1 MGKTLRILS
10 LIFLVFIPCLARGGG
25 MSFVRNMGQW
35 DSEIL
40 FRADIPGGF
49 LFLKNHAIVYVFYDA
64 SEVTARHGRGKTT
77 DSQPAARKQEP
88 YLLKAHGVEVN
99 FINAQTS
106 VKHTPVSPVV
116 TRHNYFLGADQRKW
130 TGNVQGFEE
139 VLYENIYEGINLRVY
154 WHQFSLKYEFV
165 VKPGADVSRINLKYS
180 GADQVNV
187 NEKGQ
192 LEVKTPINKFGEEKP
207 YSFQTIQK
215 KAVEVP
221 SHFVQDKDQSIHF
234 GFPKGY
240 DKSQTLIIDPELIFS
255 TYSGSVPD
263 NWGHTATYDSE
274 GNLFTGG
281 TVFGTGFPVS
291 VGAYQIR
298 FDGMVDVAIMKF
310 SPDGSELLYAT
321 YLGGAS
327 TDLPTSL
334 IVNNK
339 NELVILGTTSSRDFP
354 VTGTAFQKNFG
365 GGTGTEPLSGLPLG
379 NGSDIFLSKL
389 SADGKQLT
397 ASTYLGGSGN
407 DGVCTS
413 SAVKIKN
420 YGDSFRGEVV
430 VDKDNNVLLTSS
442 TNSGNFPLKNPVSNI
457 LGGRQDA
464 VVAKFSQDLST
475 LLWSTYLG
483 GNQLDAGFSVKET
496 AGGDIYVTGITQST
510 NLATHTQALQPR
522 ISGAEDAFVAR
533 FSGGAL
539 AGLTY
544 LGTAEADAG
553 YLVDLDASLN
563 VYVYG
568 LSAGKYP
575 VSTGVYSNTNS
586 GQFIHALDPSLS
598 RSVFST
604 VIGSGKGTPDI
615 SPTAFLVNEC
625 GNIYI
630 AGWGGNV
637 NSGTDNNLEST
648 TNGLP
653 VTSDALQRITTGNN
667 FYVAILEEG
676 AKSLLYAT
684 FFGSSDRS
692 GTEQGDHV
700 DGGTSRFN
708 KNGEIYHA
716 TCACGGSRFP
726 VTPQAWSRTNR
737 SSNCNNAAFK
747 IDIDRLKAD
756 FDVYAG
762 SQKDVTRGCA
772 PLSLSFV
779 NMSEGGID
787 YIWEVNGS
795 TISREAD
802 EAAYVFRTPG
812 QYTVTLKAYNRLS
825 CKRIDIAQK
834 TIVVE
839 TLSAKILPD
848 TTVCENTKVQ
858 LWASGGTQYKWTP
871 AEGMENPLT
880 ANPSMVMKETQ
891 TFSVEISNASG
902 CKFTGNVK
910 ITVNKKQD
918 FIEMPDVSVCPGAPV
933 ILSVTGDAS
942 EYRWKP
948 NGSFPATT
956 GSSVT
961 VTPTQ
966 TTTYVVEG
974 IYTDGCR
981 PLREIT
987 VNVDRSF
994 EPSFEI
1000 SQSGG
1005 SCNEAFQYSI
1015 SNNTRNAQR
1024 FEWDLGSGDT
1034 FTTQHVENHVFGN
1047 PGTYTITLTAYS
1059 AAGCALS
1066 VSKKLIAQP
1075 AFELA
1080 NVITPNGDGKNDRFV
1095 VPVAGSTLEI
1105 FNRWGKQ
1112 VYKSVDYKSDWGK
1125 GIANGTY
1132 FYVVDTPDGH
1142 HCKGWLEVVE

>member
-1 MGKTLRILS
+1 MGKALRILS
-10 LIFLVFIPCLARGGG
+10 LIFLITVPCWGGG

-35 DSEIL
+35 EPDIL

-49 LFLKNHAIVYVFYDA
+49 LFLKKQSMVYVFYDA
-64 SEVTARHGRGKTT
+64 SEITALHAGGRTGDAQPTAKKT
-77 DSQPAARKQEP
+77 DISIV
-88 YLLKAHGVEVN
+88 KAHGVEVT
-99 FINAQTS
+99 FVNALAT
-106 VKHTPVSPVV
+106 VKHSPKSPLL
-116 TRHNYFLGADQRKW
+116 TKYNYFLGKDPSKW
-130 TGNVQGFEE
+130 AGNVQGFEE

-154 WHQFSLKYEFV
+154 WHQLSLKYEFAA
-165 VKPGADVSRINLKYS
+165 KPGADVSHINLRYS
-180 GADQVNV
+180 GTDQVKV
-187 NEKGQ
+187 NESGQ
-192 LEVKTPINKFGEEKP
+192 VEVKTPISQFGEEKP
-207 YSFQTIQK
+207 YSFQTINK
-215 KAVEVP
+215 RAIDVP
-221 SHFVQDKDQSIHF
+221 SRFVQEKDQSIHF
-234 GFPKGY
+234 EFPKGY
-240 DKSQTLIIDPELIFS
+240 DKSQTLVIDPELIFS

-263 NWGHTATYDSE
+263 NWGHTATYDEE
-274 GNLFTGG
+274 GNLYNGG
-281 TVFGTGFPVS
+281 TVFGTNFPVS
-291 VGAYQIR
+291 TGAYQTR
-298 FDGMVDVAIMKF
+298 FDGLVDVAIMKF
-310 SPDGSELLYAT
+310 SPDGSDLLYAT
-321 YLGGAS
+321 YLGGTS

-339 NELVILGTTSSRDFP
+339 NELVILGTTSSKDFP
-354 VTGTAFQKNFG
+354 VTGSAFQKIFG
-365 GGTGTEPLSGLPLG
+365 GGTLTEPLSGLPLS

-413 SAVKIKN
+413 SGVTIKN

-430 VDKDNNVLLTSS
+430 VDKDNNILFASS
-442 TNSGNFPLKNPVSNI
+442 TNSVNFPLKNPVSNA

-464 VVAKFSQDLST
+464 VVVKFSPELNT

-483 GNQLDAGFSVKET
+483 GNQFDAAFSVKET

-510 NLATHTQALQPR
+510 NLATHPQALHPG
-522 ISGAEDAFVAR
+522 ISGTEDAFVAR
-533 FSGGAL
+533 FNSNKL
-539 AGLTY
+539 TGLTY
-544 LGTAEADAG
+544 LGTIEADAG

-575 VSTGVYSNTNS
+575 VSSGVYNNANS
-586 GQFIHALDPSLS
+586 GQFIQTLDPSLS
-598 RSVFST
+598 KSVFST
-604 VIGSGKGTPDI
+604 VIGSGKGAPDI

-637 NSGTDNNLEST
+637 NSGTNNNVESST
-648 TNGLP
+648 SGLV
-653 VTSDALQRITTGNN
+653 VTPDALQKTTSGNN
-667 FYVAILEEG
+667 FYIAILEEG

-684 FFGSSDRS
+684 FFGSSDRT
-692 GTEQGDHV
+692 GTGQGDHV

-726 VTPQAWSRTNR
+726 TTPQAWSRTNR
-737 SSNCNNAAFK
+737 SPNCNNAAFK

-787 YIWEVNGS
+787 YIWEVNGG

-802 EAAYVFRTPG
+802 EAAYIFRTPG

-834 TIVVE
+834 TIIVE
-839 TLSAKILPD
+839 TLNAKILAD
-848 TTVCENTKVQ
+848 TAVCENTKVQ

-871 AEGMENPLT
+871 SEGMENPLT
-880 ANPSMVMKETQ
+880 ANPSVTMKETKA
-891 TFSVEISNASG
+891 FSVEISNASG
-902 CKFTGNVK
+902 CKVTENVK

-918 FIEMPDVSVCPGAPV
+918 FTEMPDVSVCPGASV
-933 ILSVTGDAS
+933 VLSVAGEAG
-942 EYRWKP
+942 EYQWKP
-948 NGSFPATT
+948 TGSFPATS
-956 GSSVT
+956 GNSVT

-966 TTTYVVEG
+966 TTTYIIEG
-974 IYTDGCR
+974 IYADGCR
-981 PLREIT
+981 PVREIT

-1005 SCNEAFQYSI
+1005 SCNEAYQYSI
-1015 SNNTRNAQR
+1015 SNNTSNAQR
-1024 FEWDLGSGDT
+1024 FEWDLGSGNT
-1034 FTTQHVENHVFGN
+1034 FTTQHVENHVFGT
-1047 PGTYTITLTAYS
+1047 PGEYTITLTAYS
-1059 AAGCALS
+1059 AAGCSLS
-1066 VSKKLIAQP
+1066 VSKKLMAEP

-1080 NVITPNGDGKNDRFV
+1080 NVITPNGDGKNDSFV
-1095 VPVAGSTLEI
+1095 VPVANSALEI

-1112 VYKSVDYKSDWGK
+1112 VYKSVNYKNDWGK

-1132 FYVVDTPDGH
+1132 FYVVDTPSGH